1 MNRLT
6 QPAGRSRSDQEQ
18 NEQDLMLK
26 KQVSHHIMT
35 QTDLKYNSALR
46 ILETCGM
53 LLFPALL
60 LF

>member
-18 NEQDLMLK
+18 NELDLMLK

-35 QTDLKYNSALR
+35 QIDLKYSAFR
-46 ILETCGM
+46 ILEACGM
-53 LLFPALL
+53 LLFPASL